1 MENEVQ
7 SIEISK
13 DINIG
18 EVVITLINESI
29 QMVNQSLNITFMYEG
44 DISVLLAN
52 LNECN
57 SIVYGEDVYND
68 YNVIK
73 EFGFKYDNEERQI
86 FKVVLNQPEKE
97 YELPNNVLTAIDYA
111 IKNMNDDQALN
122 CMSIF
127 PLWEEGITYSEG
139 NRVQYKDKLYKVLQN
154 HISQSDWTP
163 DTASSLF
170 VEISDPNIE
179 YPEFVQPTGS
189 HDAYS
194 KGDKVTFE
202 GKKYVSLIDANT
214 WSPVSYP
221 SGWEEVV

>member
-29 QMVNQSLNITFMYEG
+29 QMINQSLNITFMYEG
-44 DISVLLAN
+44 DISVLLSN

-57 SIVYGEDVYND
+57 SIVYGENVYND

-73 EFGFKYDNEERQI
+73 EFGFKYDNEEKQI

-97 YELPNNVLTAIDYA
+97 YELPNDVLTAIDYA
-111 IKNMNDDQALN
+111 IQNMNDDQALN

-127 PLWEEGITYSEG
+127 PLWEEGVTYSEG
-139 NRVQYKDKLYKVLQN
+139 NRVKYEGKLYKVLQD
-154 HISQSDWTP
+154 HTSQSDWLPTIA
-163 DTASSLF
+163 TSLY

-189 HDAYS
+189 QDAYS
-194 KGDKVTFE
+194 KGSKITFE
-202 GKKYVSLIDANT
+202 GIKYVSLIDNNV

-221 SGWEEVV
+221 SGWEEVF

>member
-18 EVVITLINESI
+18 EVVITLVNESI
-29 QMVNQSLNITFMYEG
+29 QMINQSLNITFMYEG

-86 FKVVLNQPEKE
+86 FKVVLDQPEKE
-97 YELPNNVLTAIDYA
+97 YELPNDVLTAIDYA

-179 YPEFVQPTGS
+179 YPEFVQPNGA
-189 HDAYS
+189 HDAYA
-194 KGDKVTFE
+194 KGEKVTFE
-202 GKKYVSLIDANT
+202 GKHYISLIDANVY
-214 WSPVSYP
+214 SPTAYP
-221 SGWEEVV
+221 AGWEEVV

>member
-18 EVVITLINESI
+18 EVVITLVNESI
-29 QMVNQSLNITFMYEG
+29 QMINQSLNITFMYEG

-73 EFGFKYDNEERQI
+73 EFGFKYDNEEKQI
-86 FKVVLNQPEKE
+86 FKVVLDQPEKE
-97 YELPNNVLTAIDYA
+97 YELPNDVLIAIDYA
-111 IKNMNDDQALN
+111 IQNMNDDQALN

-221 SGWEEVV
+221 SGWKEVV

>member
-7 SIEISK
+7 SIEMSK
-13 DINIG
+13 DVNIG

-29 QMVNQSLNITFMYEG
+29 QMINQSLNITFMYEG

-73 EFGFKYDNEERQI
+73 EFGFKYDNEEKQI
-86 FKVVLNQPEKE
+86 FKVVLDQPEKE
-97 YELPNNVLTAIDYA
+97 YELPNDVLTAIDYA
-111 IKNMNDDQALN
+111 IKNMDDDQALN

>member
-18 EVVITLINESI
+18 EVVITLVNESI
-29 QMVNQSLNITFMYEG
+29 QMINQSLNITFMYEG

-57 SIVYGEDVYND
+57 SIVYGEDAYN
-68 YNVIK
+68 YFNVIK

-97 YELPNNVLTAIDYA
+97 YELPNDVLTAIDYA
-111 IKNMNDDQALN
+111 VQNMNDDQALN

-127 PLWEEGITYSEG
+127 PLWKEGVTYSEG
-139 NRVQYKDKLYKVLQN
+139 NRVQYKDKLYKVLQD
-154 HISQSDWTP
+154 HTSQSDWTP
-163 DTASSLF
+163 DTATSLY

-189 HDAYS
+189 HDAYA
-194 KGDKVTFE
+194 KGTKVTFE
-202 GKKYVSLIDANT
+202 GKHYISLIDANVY
-214 WSPVSYP
+214 SPTAYP
-221 SGWEEVV
+221 AGWQEVV

>member
-13 DINIG
+13 NINIG
-18 EVVITLINESI
+18 EVVITLVNESI
-29 QMVNQSLNITFMYEG
+29 QMINQSLNITFMYEG

-57 SIVYGEDVYND
+57 SIVYGEEVYND

-73 EFGFKYDNEERQI
+73 EFGFKYDNEEKQI
-86 FKVVLNQPEKE
+86 FKVVLDQPEKE
-97 YELPNNVLTAIDYA
+97 YELPNDVLTAIDYA
-111 IKNMNDDQALN
+111 IQNMNDDQALN

-179 YPEFVQPTGS
+179 YPEFVQPNGA
-189 HDAYS
+189 HDAYA
-194 KGDKVTFE
+194 KGSKVTFE
-202 GKKYVSLIDANT
+202 GKHYISLIDANVY
-214 WSPVSYP
+214 SPTAYP
-221 SGWEEVV
+221 AGWQELV

>member
-18 EVVITLINESI
+18 EVVITLVNESI
-29 QMVNQSLNITFMYEG
+29 QMINQSLNITFMYEG

-97 YELPNNVLTAIDYA
+97 HELPNDVLTAIDYA
-111 IKNMNDDQALN
+111 IQNMNDDQALN

-139 NRVQYKDKLYKVLQN
+139 NRVKYEGKLYKVLQY
-154 HISQSDWTP
+154 HTSQSDWTP
-163 DTASSLF
+163 DTATSLY

-179 YPEFVQPTGS
+179 YPEFVQPTGA

-194 KGDKVTFE
+194 KGSKITFE
-202 GKKYVSLIDANT
+202 GKHYISLIDANVY
-214 WSPVSYP
+214 SPTAYP
-221 SGWEEVV
+221 AGWQEVV

>member
-29 QMVNQSLNITFMYEG
+29 QMINQSLNITFMYEG

-73 EFGFKYDNEERQI
+73 EFGFKYDNEEKQI
-86 FKVVLNQPEKE
+86 FKVVLNQPEKQ
-97 YELPNNVLTAIDYA
+97 YELPNDVLTAIDYA
-111 IKNMNDDQALN
+111 IQNMNDDQALN

-179 YPEFVQPTGS
+179 YPEFVQPTGA

-194 KGDKVTFE
+194 KGSKITFE
-202 GKKYVSLIDANT
+202 GKHYISLIDANVY
-214 WSPVSYP
+214 SPTAYP
-221 SGWEEVV
+221 AGWQEVV

>member
-13 DINIG
+13 DVNIG

-29 QMVNQSLNITFMYEG
+29 QMINQSLNITFMYEG

-73 EFGFKYDNEERQI
+73 EFGFKYDNEEKQI
-86 FKVVLNQPEKE
+86 FKVVLDQPEKE
-97 YELPNNVLTAIDYA
+97 YELPNDVLTAIDYA
-111 IKNMNDDQALN
+111 IQNMNDDQALN

>member
-7 SIEISK
+7 SIEMSK
-13 DINIG
+13 DVNIG
-18 EVVITLINESI
+18 EVDITLINESI
-29 QMVNQSLNITFMYEG
+29 QMINQSLNITFMYEG

-73 EFGFKYDNEERQI
+73 EFGFKYDNEEKQI
-86 FKVVLNQPEKE
+86 FKVVLDQPEKE
-97 YELPNNVLTAIDYA
+97 YELPNDVLTAIDYA
-111 IKNMNDDQALN
+111 IQNMNDDQALN

-194 KGDKVTFE
+194 KGDKVAFE

>member
-18 EVVITLINESI
+18 EVVITLVNESI
-29 QMVNQSLNITFMYEG
+29 QMINQSLNITFMYEG

-97 YELPNNVLTAIDYA
+97 HELPNDVLTAIDYA
-111 IKNMNDDQALN
+111 VQNMNDDQALN

-127 PLWEEGITYSEG
+127 PLWKEGVTYSEG
-139 NRVQYKDKLYKVLQN
+139 NRVQYKDKLYKVLQD
-154 HISQSDWTP
+154 HTSQSDWTP
-163 DTASSLF
+163 DAASSLY
-170 VEISDPNIE
+170 VGIADPNIE
-179 YPEFVQPTGS
+179 YPEFVQPTGA
-189 HDAYS
+189 HDAYA
-194 KGDKVTFE
+194 KGEKVTFE
-202 GKKYVSLIDANT
+202 GVKYVSLIDNNVWA
-214 WSPVSYP
+214 PVSYP
-221 SGWEEVV
+221 SGWEEVF

>member
-29 QMVNQSLNITFMYEG
+29 QMINQSLNITFMYEG
-44 DISVLLAN
+44 DISVLLSN

-57 SIVYGEDVYND
+57 SIVCGEDVYND

-97 YELPNNVLTAIDYA
+97 YELPNDVLTAIDYA
-111 IKNMNDDQALN
+111 IQNMDDDQALN

-127 PLWEEGITYSEG
+127 PLWKEGVTYSEG
-139 NRVQYKDKLYKVLQN
+139 NRVQYKDKLYKVLQD
-154 HISQSDWTP
+154 HTSQSDWTP

-194 KGDKVTFE
+194 KGSKITFE
-202 GKKYVSLIDANT
+202 GKKYVSLIDSNV

-221 SGWEEVV
+221 SGWEEVF

>member
-7 SIEISK
+7 SIETSK
-13 DINIG
+13 NVNIG

-29 QMVNQSLNITFMYEG
+29 QMINQSLNITFMYEG

-73 EFGFKYDNEERQI
+73 EFGFKYDNEEKQI
-86 FKVVLNQPEKE
+86 FKVVLDQPEKE
-97 YELPNNVLTAIDYA
+97 YELPNDVLTAIDYA
-111 IKNMNDDQALN
+111 IQNMNDDQALN

>member
-7 SIEISK
+7 SIETSK
-13 DINIG
+13 DVNIG

-29 QMVNQSLNITFMYEG
+29 QMINQSLNITFMYEG

-73 EFGFKYDNEERQI
+73 EFGFKYDNEEKQI
-86 FKVVLNQPEKE
+86 FKVVLDQPEKE
-97 YELPNNVLTAIDYA
+97 YELPNDVLTAIDYA
-111 IKNMNDDQALN
+111 IQNMNDDQALN

-154 HISQSDWTP
+154 HISQSNWTP

>member
-13 DINIG
+13 DVNIG

-29 QMVNQSLNITFMYEG
+29 QMINQSLNITFMYEG

-68 YNVIK
+68 FNVIK
-73 EFGFKYDNEERQI
+73 EFGFKYDNEEKQI

-97 YELPNNVLTAIDYA
+97 YELPNDVLTAIDYA
-111 IKNMNDDQALN
+111 VQNMNDDQALN

-127 PLWEEGITYSEG
+127 PLWEEGVTYSEG
-139 NRVQYKDKLYKVLQN
+139 NRVKYKDKLYKVLQD
-154 HISQSDWTP
+154 HTSQSDWTP

-179 YPEFVQPTGS
+179 YPEFVQPTGA
-189 HDAYS
+189 HDAYA
-194 KGDKVTFE
+194 KGEKVTFE
-202 GKKYVSLIDANT
+202 GKHYISLIDANVY
-214 WSPVSYP
+214 SPTAYP
-221 SGWEEVV
+221 AGWEEVI

>member
-7 SIEISK
+7 SIETSK
-13 DINIG
+13 NVNIG

-29 QMVNQSLNITFMYEG
+29 QMINQSLNITFMYEG

-73 EFGFKYDNEERQI
+73 EFGFKYDNEEKQI
-86 FKVVLNQPEKE
+86 FKVVLNQPEKQ
-97 YELPNNVLTAIDYA
+97 YELPNDVLTAIDYA
-111 IKNMNDDQALN
+111 IQNMNDDQALN

-127 PLWEEGITYSEG
+127 PLWGEGVTYSEG

-194 KGDKVTFE
+194 KGSKITFE
-202 GKKYVSLIDANT
+202 GIKYVSLIDNNV

-221 SGWEEVV
+221 SGWEEVF

>member
-7 SIEISK
+7 SIEMSK
-13 DINIG
+13 DVNIG

-29 QMVNQSLNITFMYEG
+29 QMINQSLNITFMYDG

-73 EFGFKYDNEERQI
+73 EFGFKYDNEEKQI
-86 FKVVLNQPEKE
+86 FKVVLDQPEKE
-97 YELPNNVLTAIDYA
+97 YELPNDVLTAIDYA
-111 IKNMNDDQALN
+111 IQNMNDDQALN

-179 YPEFVQPTGS
+179 YPEFVQPTGA

-194 KGDKVTFE
+194 KGSKITFE
-202 GKKYVSLIDANT
+202 GKHYISLIDANVY
-214 WSPVSYP
+214 SPTAYP
-221 SGWEEVV
+221 AGWEEVV

>member
-18 EVVITLINESI
+18 EVVITLVNESI
-29 QMVNQSLNITFMYEG
+29 QMINQSLNITFMYEG

-68 YNVIK
+68 YNVIQ

-97 YELPNNVLTAIDYA
+97 YELPKDVLTAIDYA
-111 IKNMNDDQALN
+111 IQNMNDDQALN